1 MAEEVKF
8 YVFSVEKQMNI
19 HWHLAFFHEPTNIN
33 SWKLQLHAT
42 WENLSTAHLEL
53 IHSCELFWKME
64 YQATDRLL

>member
-33 SWKLQLHAT
+33 S
-42 WENLSTAHLEL
+42 
-53 IHSCELFWKME
+53 
-64 YQATDRLL
+64 